1 MIGPGQRRILPWDV
15 QPARAPNDMAII
27 YDEIRT
33 LIDAPVGTDAPTL
46 AAIEDTL
53 TAGYARALELEAER
67 MRLER
72 RLSEIAVQL
81 HSASPDGANEEI
93 VEVGERLTATDGD
106 LTRLRTL
113 LGRLRDRARGLRA
126 GS

>member
-1 MIGPGQRRILPWDV
+1 
-15 QPARAPNDMAII
+15 MAII

-33 LIDAPVGTDAPTL
+33 LIDAPAGTDAPTL

-81 HSASPDGANEEI
+81 HSASADGANEEI
-93 VEVGERLTATDGD
+93 VEVGERLSATDGD
-106 LTRLRTL
+106 LTRLRAL
-113 LGRLRDRARGLRA
+113 LGRLRDRARGVRA
-126 GS
+126 AS